1 MGSDM
6 DNEEAI
12 KSLYIKEAIE
22 IIADA
27 WNNVKPAT
35 IKNCWQH
42 TKNLPETTSE
52 MDIDEIDEDIAN
64 LISTL
69 NCLILADPS
78 VDMTAEEYVELDR
91 DLITAN
97 LSTVE

>member
-1 MGSDM
+1 MGSDL

-12 KSLYIKEAIE
+12 KSLNIKEAIK

-42 TKNLPETTSE
+42 TKILPETASE
-52 MDIDEIDEDIAN
+52 MDIDGIDEDIAN
-64 LISTL
+64 LIST
-69 NCLILADPS
+69 A
-78 VDMTAEEYVELDR
+78 
-91 DLITAN
+91 
-97 LSTVE
+97 

>member
-1 MGSDM
+1 MGSDL

-12 KSLYIKEAIE
+12 KSLNIKEAIE

-42 TKNLPETTSE
+42 TKILPETTSE

-69 NCLILADPS
+69 N
-78 VDMTAEEYVELDR
+78 
-91 DLITAN
+91 
-97 LSTVE
+97 

>member
-1 MGSDM
+1 MVSNWVHDL

-12 KSLYIKEAIE
+12 ESLNIKEAIE

-42 TKNLPETTSE
+42 TKILPETTSE
-52 MDIDEIDEDIAN
+52 M
-64 LISTL
+64 
-69 NCLILADPS
+69 
-78 VDMTAEEYVELDR
+78 VTAEEYVELDSN
-91 DLITAN
+91 LISASLPTEEEI
-97 LSTVE
+97 LEEFLVDG